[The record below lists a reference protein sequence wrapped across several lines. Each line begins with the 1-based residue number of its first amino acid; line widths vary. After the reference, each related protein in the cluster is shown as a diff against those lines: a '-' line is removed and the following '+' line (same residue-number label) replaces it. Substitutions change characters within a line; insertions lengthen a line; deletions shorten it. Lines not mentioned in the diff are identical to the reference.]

1 MPQKLLAFH
10 PNCYS
15 RLHQKKKLRSYTSV
29 ELYTDCISVFAVPIP
44 VVSQKMRSIFTILV
58 YLLFWVAVIHAAPF
72 RANPN
77 SSKSDI
83 IPRSSLP
90 SNKAYQQRPQPA
102 SEVVEGP
109 GIPPPLVRLEHHTI
123 TVTRIKATMT
133 SGQPPKP
140 CHEVPSKDGER
151 LKKRLKSYFETV
163 WKFRK
168 DSVDIKFDENIIEY
182 DLGDVEADFVFEY
195 RFDRSGSRPTTGFV
209 ASSRR
214 PSLAAP
220 QSPPPDGE
228 FVEVF
233 SGTSSVNSDGFVTR
247 A

>member
-1 MPQKLLAFH
+1 MPQKVNCSLST
-10 PNCYS
+10 PSCYS
-15 RLHQKKKLRSYTSV
+15 RLRQKEKNDAPILLSSSRV
-29 ELYTDCISVFAVPIP
+29 YTDCISIFAAPIP

-58 YLLFWVAVIHAAPF
+58 YLFFWVAVIHAAPF

-77 SSKSDI
+77 SSESDI
-83 IPRSSLP
+83 IARSPLP
-90 SNKAYQQRPQPA
+90 PNQHPQP
-102 SEVVEGP
+102 EVGECP
-109 GIPPPLVRLEHHTI
+109 GVPPPLVQLERHTI

-195 RFDRSGSRPTTGFV
+195 RFNRSDSRPTTGFV

-220 QSPPPDGE
+220 QSPPLDGSMA
-228 FVEVF
+228 EVF